1 MHSHFILSIT
11 NFLLNSS
18 VIIMIVGVAV
28 FVYYIF
34 FSKLFFSKKE
44 KISPEKASSFG
55 GFMSGLTGPL
65 FTLAGFLIIYA
76 TIIEQRQIFQIQ
88 NFESSFF
95 QFITFHRQNISEM
108 TMRHPKKGMLVT
120 GHQAFVNYHFM
131 YKLINEVL
139 DSSQIFSKYDIEKK
153 KDLSFAILYYGNT
166 DKDSVRLSKHL
177 EKYTTNNI
185 DREEFFK
192 ILSAVP
198 HGEEVP
204 SHFIGYSNVLSSYL
218 NQFFD
223 YVRFVDENTFLTEEQ
238 KNKYVH
244 MLISQNGIFE
254 INLLYYYTNSSLAD
268 PYQVILF
275 KKYGIDKKLDKNLV
289 NFK

>member
-1 MHSHFILSIT
+1 MKPTTGARGVKLIHGQI
-11 NFLLNSS
+11 SS
-18 VIIMIVGVAV
+18 LI
-28 FVYYIF
+28 YYIF
-34 FSKLFFSKKE
+34 FSKLFFNKKE
-44 KISPEKASSFG
+44 KISPDKASSFG

-76 TIIEQRQIFQIQ
+76 TIIEQRQIYQIQ

-95 QFITFHRQNISEM
+95 QFITFHRQNITEM
-108 TMRHPKKGMLVT
+108 TMKHPKKGALVT

-131 YKLINEVL
+131 YKIIYSVL
-139 DSSQIFSKYDIEKK
+139 DSSKIFSNYNLEKK
-153 KDLSFAILYYGNT
+153 RDLGFAVLYYGTT
-166 DKDSVRLSKHL
+166 DKDSIRLSKHL
-177 EKYTTNNI
+177 EKYTQSKT
-185 DREEFFK
+185 DMEELFR
-192 ILSAVP
+192 ILRAVP

-223 YVRFVDENTFLTEEQ
+223 YVRFVDENTFLTDNE
-238 KNKYVH
+238 KNKYIN

-254 INLLYYYTNSSLAD
+254 INLLYYYTNSTIAES
-268 PYQVILF
+268 YQVELF
-275 KKYGIDKKLDKNLV
+275 HKYTMDKRLDKNLL

>member
-1 MHSHFILSIT
+1 MILG
-11 NFLLNSS
+11 L
-18 VIIMIVGVAV
+18 AV
-28 FVYYIF
+28 FIYYLF
-34 FSKLFFSKKE
+34 FSKLFFSRKE
-44 KISPEKASSFG
+44 KVSPDKASSFG

-76 TIIEQRQIFQIQ
+76 TIIEQRQINQIQ

-95 QFITFHRQNISEM
+95 QFVNFHRDNISEM
-108 TMRHPKKGMLVT
+108 TMKHPKKGAVVT

-131 YKLINEVL
+131 YKIIYSVL
-139 DSSQIFSKYDIEKK
+139 DSSKTFSNYSEEKK
-153 KDLSFAILYYGNT
+153 KDLSFAVLYYGTT
-166 DKDSVRLSKHL
+166 DKDSIRLNKHL
-177 EKYTTNNI
+177 EKYSKSKTDN
-185 DREEFFK
+185 EELFR
-192 ILSAVP
+192 ILRAVP

-223 YVRFVDENTFLTEEQ
+223 YVRFVDENTFLSEKD

-254 INLLYYYTNSSLAD
+254 INLLYYYTNSTIAE
-268 PYQVILF
+268 PYQIELYH
-275 KKYGIDKKLDKNLV
+275 KYTLDKKLDKNLL
-289 NFK
+289 K